1 MLPMPSAFE
10 RKFNAL
16 DLTTAAATG
25 TFEGYAAVFN
35 REDLGHDIIL
45 PGAFRKSLA
54 ARKSDGI
61 RMLFQHDPAEPIGV
75 WDEVR
80 EDAHGLYAKGHLLA
94 DVARAREVL
103 ALINGGA
110 VDGLSIGFRAVRA
123 SKEAKTG
130 IRRISEI
137 DLWEISVVTFPMQP
151 DARIAASK
159 SHPFAGRKPT
169 SKEFE
174 RWLTR
179 DAGFSRSEARA
190 ITSQGL
196 KGLSAMRDAG
206 SGTNDETQL
215 IATIQ
220 AATRLLQPARSVRA

>member
-1 MLPMPSAFE
+1 MLPTSSAIE
-10 RKFNAL
+10 RKFRPL
-16 DLTTAAATG
+16 DLTTATTTG
-25 TFEGYAAVFN
+25 TFQGYAAVFN

-45 PGAFRKSLA
+45 PGAFRQSLA
-54 ARKSDGI
+54 ARKADGI

-75 WDEVR
+75 WDELR
-80 EDAHGLYAKGHLLA
+80 EDAHGLFAKGRLLP

-103 ALINGGA
+103 ALLKGGA

-151 DARIAASK
+151 DARIAAVK
-159 SHPFAGRKPT
+159 SHPFAGRRPT

-174 RWLTR
+174 QWLTR

-190 ITSQGL
+190 LAAHGL
-196 KGLSAMRDAG
+196 KGLRATRDAG
-206 SGTNDETQL
+206 TATNDEVQL
-215 IATIQ
+215 IAKIQ
-220 AATRLLQPARSVRA
+220 AAARLMQPQTRRAQ

>member
-1 MLPMPSAFE
+1 MLPTPAALE
-10 RKFNAL
+10 AKFTAL
-16 DLTTAAATG
+16 AIKPDATTG
-25 TFEGYAAVFN
+25 TFEGYAARFN
-35 REDLGHDIIL
+35 AQDLGHDIIL
-45 PGAFRKSLA
+45 PGAFRASLA
-54 ARKSDGI
+54 ARGPDGV

-75 WDEVR
+75 WDELR

-103 ALINGGA
+103 ALIRGGA

-123 SKEAKTG
+123 SKDAKTG

-137 DLWEISVVTFPMQP
+137 DLWEISIVTFPMQP
-151 DARIAASK
+151 DARISAVK
-159 SHPFAGRKPT
+159 SHPFAGRTPT

-190 ITSQGL
+190 LAAHGL
-196 KGLSAMRDAG
+196 KGLSATRDAG
-206 SGTNDETQL
+206 TGTNDERRL

-220 AATRLLQPARSVRA
+220 AATRLLQPARTLRA